1 MKGYV
6 VITAIRMVKRSI
18 PLLIVALALMV
29 VPKAVFALGG
39 CYIFAYINLTSTGF
53 PYSVV
58 FYVKVSPSYLVHW
71 PPVTAGLFNKT
82 VPITLSEGAPQVSI
96 LFLNKTINYVSPKPP
111 FFYTAELTVTWS
123 YAVYPTNIT
132 NYVAYA
138 QLGPWLNMTMISN
151 SCRYLSTYV
160 VLRPVPTIINARP
173 NWAYF
178 GTFIVMLALLV
189 GALLIITYLLLIK
202 PIRKPASNSLVSF
215 GIYRFGRGMLIFLVT
230 SIINIIMTIA
240 FLMSSI
246 SMGSPPPALALSS
259 GLTVLNHVTTNLL
272 YVTPQGR
279 LTMGNLAGIAT
290 YMTITS
296 AIIDVVDALLIIA
309 MVFLKDGFSK
319 LGLIND
325 NVRIGYYG
333 SLISIFGIVF
343 LMAAYPMI
351 IITAEPLAI
360 YAIEH
365 VTPPITQSTI
375 SIIEGIIT
383 AAILGLI
390 GAIISLSGFIMTLA
404 ATYRLLSTY
413 SPTIKYIGLAIIMLI
428 IGFVLNFVSIMGIS
442 LGLIIYAP
450 TIAYLYYL
458 TTLVLGRVANLN
470 DVGALILSAEHEL
483 DMARTSTYPID
494 NLRRAF
500 NYVVKALAIREGL
513 PEVQDVVRTGHWT
526 NQLITS
532 AVMRLLNKLPTVK
545 ELWLSLNQESL
556 TNIDETI
563 GKVRELLRAF

>member
-1 MKGYV
+1 
-6 VITAIRMVKRSI
+6 MVKRSI

>member
-1 MKGYV
+1 M
-6 VITAIRMVKRSI
+6 ITAIRMVKRSI